1 MPRLKVTL
9 RFLNFMEFRMIAKV
23 VFDEQNIRQGPSF
36 QRHCILIKK
45 RKSAH
50 ERKYN
55 TKKKKS
61 GKLSEQKVIR

>member
-1 MPRLKVTL
+1 M
-9 RFLNFMEFRMIAKV
+9 MAKV
-23 VFDEQNIRQGPSF
+23 IFDEQNIRQGPSF
-36 QRHCILIKK
+36 QRHDILINK

-61 GKLSEQKVIR
+61 SKLSEQKVIR

>member
-1 MPRLKVTL
+1 MPRLKVML

-23 VFDEQNIRQGPSF
+23 VFEEQNIRQGPSF
-36 QRHCILIKK
+36 QRHYILIKK

-50 ERKYN
+50 ERTYN

>member
-1 MPRLKVTL
+1 MPRLKFTL

-36 QRHCILIKK
+36 QRHYILIKK

>member
-1 MPRLKVTL
+1 
-9 RFLNFMEFRMIAKV
+9 MIAKV

-36 QRHCILIKK
+36 QRHYILIKK

-55 TKKKKS
+55 TKKS